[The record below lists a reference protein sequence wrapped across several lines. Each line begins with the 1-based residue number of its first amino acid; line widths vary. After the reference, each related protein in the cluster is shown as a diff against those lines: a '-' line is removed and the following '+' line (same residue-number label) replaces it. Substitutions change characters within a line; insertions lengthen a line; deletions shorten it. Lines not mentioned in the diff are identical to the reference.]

1 MRLVRLRILLI
12 VVLGMAACSVT
23 SPAAVSS
30 QLSRGR
36 SVYTQG
42 CVIASCHG
50 KDGEGI
56 RNDDH
61 FRVWPLVGSEF
72 QRRNPNAQVVFDVV
86 RSGAE
91 SSLRA
96 LTNQQ
101 IYDAIAYELSL
112 NGVELSEPLVA
123 RNAPGISSGAAS
135 KGQESGT
142 LFPPPGN
149 SMLVSTWVAPV
160 LPASAE
166 NTQLSMRVT
175 QIGLA
180 PSIGGSVPPSG
191 SGYLLVVFTLED
203 LTQQPIEVEPQY
215 LSLVTKDGKILE
227 PLDINLDYPVTR
239 FYSQAIEYE
248 HGTVA
253 LAIFSLPESS
263 QIDHLLYAWP
273 VDQPL
278 VLYLSY

>member
-1 MRLVRLRILLI
+1 MRLVRLGILI
-12 VVLGMAACSVT
+12 NVVMGMAACSLT
-23 SPAAVSS
+23 SPAVVAT
-30 QLSRGR
+30 QLSRGK

-42 CVIASCHG
+42 CAIASCHG

-61 FRVWPLVGSEF
+61 IRVWPLVGSEF
-72 QRRNPNAQVVFDVV
+72 QRRNPSAQVIFDVV

-96 LTNQQ
+96 STDQQ

-112 NGVELSEPLVA
+112 NGVELSEPLAA
-123 RNAPGISSGAAS
+123 RNAPGISSGAAA
-135 KGQESGT
+135 KGQKAGT

-149 SMLVSTWVAPV
+149 SSLVTDWVAPR

-166 NTQLSMRVT
+166 NTELSMLVT

-180 PSIGGSVPPSG
+180 PTISGTAPPAG
-191 SGYLLVVFTLED
+191 NDYLLVIFSLED
-203 LTQQPIEVEPQY
+203 LTKQPIEVGPGY
-215 LSLVTKDGKILE
+215 LSVVTMDGKILE
-227 PLDINLDYPVTR
+227 PLDVNLDYPVTR
-239 FYSQAIEYE
+239 FYSQTIEYE

-253 LAIFSLPESS
+253 LAIFGLPESS
-263 QIDHLLYAWP
+263 QIDHILYTWP
-273 VDQPL
+273 SDQPL